1 MGREKGS
8 MHSTGLRLLER
19 RRGGRLEREKKLVE
33 GRRTLPAVAYTH
45 TQTQAEHFRSAGLTG
60 SAPIAAGARGSD
72 VKVARLRK
80 RCLDC

>member
-19 RRGGRLEREKKLVE
+19 RRGGRLEREKNCW
-33 GRRTLPAVAYTH
+33 RDDARLPAVAYTH
-45 TQTQAEHFRSAGLTG
+45 TQTQAEHFAAGLTG

-80 RCLDC
+80 RCLDY